1 MRYSKLTSKLLP
13 SPNLLL
19 ASSSVL
25 VVLKLCLTDDV
36 PEVEGWV
43 TLALVGARS
52 WPLYKVSAL
61 RLPSLPSNNSLVTF
75 STFLQLPK
83 LRVNRSEKLRF

>member
-1 MRYSKLTSKLLP
+1 MRYSELTSKLLP

-19 ASSSVL
+19 ASS
-25 VVLKLCLTDDV
+25 DDV

-43 TLALVGARS
+43 TLALAGARS

-61 RLPSLPSNNSLVTF
+61 RLPSLPSNHSLVTS